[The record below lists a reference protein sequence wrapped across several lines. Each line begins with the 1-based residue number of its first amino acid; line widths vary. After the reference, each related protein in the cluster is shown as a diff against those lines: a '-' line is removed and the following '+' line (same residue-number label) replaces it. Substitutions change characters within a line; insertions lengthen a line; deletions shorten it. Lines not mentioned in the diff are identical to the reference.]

1 MTNNIETNKP
11 RPNKPRPS
19 AIRVTDIA
27 LQHLVTMMEK
37 APDGTI
43 GIKLGLKNAGCAGMS
58 YVMDYTQQADVSAEI
73 VDLGVVK
80 IFIDA
85 KSLLFLLGM
94 EMDYE
99 ITKLKA
105 GFVFNNPNQT
115 DACGCGESIKL
126 VPADPSSTF

>member
-1 MTNNIETNKP
+1 MNIMKQ
-11 RPNKPRPS
+11 RPA
-19 AIRVTDIA
+19 AIRVTDKA
-27 LQHLVTMMEK
+27 LSHLMAMMK
-37 APDGTI
+37 NAPSDTV

-58 YVMDYTQQADVSAEI
+58 YVMDYVTKIDAADEV
-73 VDLGVVK
+73 VDLGE
-80 IFIDA
+80 IQIYIEA

-99 ITKLKA
+99 TSKLKT

-126 VPADPSSTF
+126 TPATTNNPD